1 MNSEKK
7 PREKTR
13 KQKKE
18 WICTI
23 CERKVPFCWS
33 CKCGFM
39 LCQECMDEN
48 SWGLTC
54 NQITWECPDC
64 GSIRGY

>member
-1 MNSEKK
+1 VDTNKTPEGKQRIKK
-7 PREKTR
+7 R
-13 KQKKE
+13 E

-23 CERKVPFCWS
+23 CERTVPFCWS
-33 CKCGFM
+33 CTCGFM

-64 GSIRGY
+64 GRIRGY